1 MTITDT
7 TSGPAADLARALLAD
22 GWSDANERRT
32 DPVWGSEIHRLD
44 SPDGALTLQTNDIS
58 PECCLAVLTARP
70 VRTPGRR
77 RRSWCADLTVPLP
90 VALAVIT
97 AARQPTRTS
106 CCCPGG
112 IEPLLTA
119 AGWHERLDDLDDDEE
134 FDDED
139 GPTIYSWAAP
149 DDSRSVTWYG
159 PDDDPGFWSVENL
172 RPHDGTT
179 REHLRFTQDTPA
191 PVIAA
196 AALADWPEPTV

>member
-1 MTITDT
+1 MNTPSTTTDT
-7 TSGPAADLARALLAD
+7 TSGPAAALTRALLAD
-22 GWSDANERRT
+22 GWSAAHEIHT

-44 SPDGALTLQTNDIS
+44 SPDGCLNLQANDVS
-58 PECCLAVLTARP
+58 SECCLIVLTARL
-70 VRTPGRR
+70 VRTLGRR
-77 RRSWCADLTVPLP
+77 RRSWCAELAVPVP

-112 IEPLLTA
+112 IEPVLAA
-119 AGWHERLDDLDDDEE
+119 AGWQERNDDLDEDDDQ

-139 GPTIYSWAAP
+139 GPAIYSWAAP

-159 PDDDPGFWSVENL
+159 PDDDPAFWSVE
-172 RPHDGTT
+172 RPDPHDGT
-179 REHLRFTQDTPA
+179 RAHLRFTQDTPA

-196 AALADWPEPTV
+196 AALTD